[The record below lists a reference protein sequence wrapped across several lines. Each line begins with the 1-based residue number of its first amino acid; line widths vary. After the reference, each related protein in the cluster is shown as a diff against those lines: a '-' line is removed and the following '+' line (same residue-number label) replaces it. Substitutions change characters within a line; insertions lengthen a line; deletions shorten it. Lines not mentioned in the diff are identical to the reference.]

1 AGAAPTASSSSGSS
15 FKALRAKLNSLN
27 YFQPLSEES
36 LALAEKLL
44 EDILRSAENLRGLEK
59 SALSRERESK
69 ERVAELKSLRW
80 ENPRLLKENTE
91 LHRRVLD
98 DSCGHRNQRKQWA
111 DRITAADGEIAHVQL
126 LQQLGVSRGAEM
138 RRSAELLRSQVSE
151 MRRLDAGVA
160 DNSGSRPRPSSI
172 TIRGQAPPRLPEA
185 DDGSRRAQ

>member
-98 DSCGHRNQRKQWA
+98 DSCGHRNQR
-111 DRITAADGEIAHVQL
+111 
-126 LQQLGVSRGAEM
+126 
-138 RRSAELLRSQVSE
+138 
-151 MRRLDAGVA
+151 
-160 DNSGSRPRPSSI
+160 
-172 TIRGQAPPRLPEA
+172 
-185 DDGSRRAQ
+185 